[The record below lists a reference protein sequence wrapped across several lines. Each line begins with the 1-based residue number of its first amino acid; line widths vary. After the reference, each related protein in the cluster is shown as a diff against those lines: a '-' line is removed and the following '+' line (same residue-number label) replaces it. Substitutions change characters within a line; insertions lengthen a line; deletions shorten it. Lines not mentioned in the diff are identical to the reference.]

1 MIAIKAF
8 FTAIIVTLFA
18 ALIVLFVLLRP
29 LLLGVD
35 SGRADFTLFGLSYNK
50 AIVPELF
57 MKVEEMP
64 RFAGCVKPSDLLLP
78 LLVLFS

>member
-1 MIAIKAF
+1 MIAIEAS

-64 RFAGCVKPSDLLLP
+64 RFAGYVKP
-78 LLVLFS
+78 

>member
-1 MIAIKAF
+1 MFLIAIEAS

-18 ALIVLFVLLRP
+18 AEIVLFVLLRP
-29 LLLGVD
+29 LFHGVD
-35 SGRADFTLFGLSYNK
+35 SGRTDFALFGLSYNK

-64 RFAGCVKPSDLLLP
+64 RFAGCVKP
-78 LLVLFS
+78 